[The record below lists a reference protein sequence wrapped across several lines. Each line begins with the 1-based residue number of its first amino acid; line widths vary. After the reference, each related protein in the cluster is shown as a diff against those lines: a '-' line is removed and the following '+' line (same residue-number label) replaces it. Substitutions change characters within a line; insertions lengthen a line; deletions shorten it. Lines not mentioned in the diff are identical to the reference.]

1 MLEYAV
7 AKCPRIV
14 PKRIQAY
21 PVTTVLVTYFSRIT
35 LATLSISLEF
45 LLMGPRFMY
54 TFMYMFM
61 YMKRTMPGGS
71 T

>member
-7 AKCPRIV
+7 AKCPRII

-21 PVTTVLVTYFSRIT
+21 PITTVLVSHFSRIT
-35 LATLSISLEF
+35 LAKLSISLEF

-54 TFMYMFM
+54 MHATH
-61 YMKRTMPGGS
+61 MKRTMPGGS